1 MLKRLALMAVLSA
14 AVAVVAVQ
22 AAAAAPLA
30 KTFVFC
36 SDISYPP
43 EEFVQGGKNL
53 GSDIDIGTAVAKRL
67 GMSVKFQNTGFD
79 GIVAALL
86 SNKCDGIIS
95 GMNDTPDRRKSVAFV
110 DYLSV
115 GQSLIGKKGNPLKIN
130 TILDVCGRVAGAQ
143 VATTNLETLQK
154 FDKQCKAKGKKGIKI
169 ISFKEDP
176 LGVIALKTGH
186 LDVYESDSPP
196 AVWYTTKDK
205 SLQIVGK
212 PIQPQPVG
220 IAVNP
225 KNTALKAKIQKA
237 INAMYADGSM
247 AKILKKWNMS
257 QFALKK

>member
-1 MLKRLALMAVLSA
+1 MRPPSPPKWWLVSDTGKFNDRSFNQSSWAGM
-14 AVAVVAVQ
+14 Q
-22 AAAAAPLA
+22 AAQTDNPKL
-30 KTFVFC
+30 K
-36 SDISYPP
+36 ISYVPSNSGNDYTP
-43 EEFVQGGKNL
+43 NL
-53 GSDIDIGTAVAKRL
+53 NAEVAK
-67 GMSVKFQNTGFD
+67 
-79 GIVAALL
+79 
-86 SNKCDGIIS
+86 KCDAIIS

-110 DYLSV
+110 DYLNV
-115 GQSLIGKKGNPLKIN
+115 GQSLIGKKGNPLKIK

-212 PIQPQPVG
+212 PIQPRLAAG
-220 IAVNP
+220 IP
-225 KNTALKAKIQKA
+225 GK
-237 INAMYADGSM
+237 
-247 AKILKKWNMS
+247 
-257 QFALKK
+257 